1 MARKKLT
8 SLLDGAAVDETT
20 EAQPSTDAAAPAA
33 AKTTSA
39 PAAATPETP
48 APASEPSA
56 APSALFEDLV
66 RKECRFRDDQLDDL
80 SRSARRLQRTRL
92 APGPRITD
100 NTLIR
105 VAVDLLMT
113 RADELQGSTEAE
125 IRASLGLTD

>member
-8 SLLDGAAVDETT
+8 SLLDSAAVDETT
-20 EAQPSTDAAAPAA
+20 EPQPTTETAAPEATAAAASAHEAPAPAA
-33 AKTTSA
+33 EK
-39 PAAATPETP
+39 PAAST
-48 APASEPSA
+48 
-56 APSALFEDLV
+56 ALFEDLV
-66 RKECRFRDDQLDDL
+66 RKECRFRDDQLEDL

-105 VAVDLLMT
+105 VAVDLLMS

>member
-8 SLLDGAAVDETT
+8 SLLDSAAVDETT
-20 EAQPSTDAAAPAA
+20 EPQPTTETAPPEAPAA
-33 AKTTSA
+33 VAS
-39 PAAATPETP
+39 TPEAP
-48 APASEPSA
+48 APAGEKPSA
-56 APSALFEDLV
+56 STALFEDLV
-66 RKECRFRDDQLDDL
+66 RKECRFRDDQLEDL

>member
-8 SLLDGAAVDETT
+8 SLLDSAAVDETT
-20 EAQPSTDAAAPAA
+20 EPQPTTETAAPEAPATAAPGPEAPAPAA
-33 AKTTSA
+33 EK
-39 PAAATPETP
+39 PAAST
-48 APASEPSA
+48 
-56 APSALFEDLV
+56 ALFEDLV
-66 RKECRFRDDQLDDL
+66 RKECRFRDDQLEDL

-105 VAVDLLMT
+105 VAVDLLMS